1 MNSDLDSE
9 PLLQIEDLRVEFTTA
24 AGTVEAVSC
33 VSFSVAQNQTVAV
46 VGESGS
52 GKSVTALAVLRLLDG
67 GRISGGRV
75 LWDGRDLAELDSRGM
90 RRVRGDEIA
99 MIFQDPMSSLDPLYS
114 VGHQVV
120 EAIRLHRRVSKRAAR
135 ERAIDLLD
143 QVGIPDPRSRIDAY
157 PHQLSG
163 GQRQRVMIAIALA
176 CSPRLLIADEPT
188 TALDVTIEAQVLE
201 VLRTVQREYRTALL
215 LVTHDMGVVAETAD
229 WVVVFYAG
237 QVVEQGPTAQVLG
250 DPRHPY
256 SAALLAAVP
265 TPTTDKTLPLAAIPG
280 AVPSLHD
287 TPAGCRF
294 HPRCPQAWDE
304 CATTAPDLYSLERWP
319 DEPVPAPP
327 VGPARHRRCRRTG
340 ERVMSSVAEPAAAP
354 VPATEQDVLAV
365 RDLVKHF
372 PITRGLLRRTVG
384 HVRAVDGVSF
394 SVGQGR
400 DGRPRRGV
408 RVGEVDGGPAGAAPA
423 RPDDRQHP
431 VRGP

>member
-24 AGTVEAVSC
+24 AGTVEAVSG
-33 VSFSVAQNQTVAV
+33 VSFSVAENQTVAV

-75 LWDGRDLAELDSRGM
+75 RWDGRDLAELDARGM

-120 EAIRLHRRVSKRAAR
+120 EAIRLHRRISKRAAR
-135 ERAIDLLD
+135 ERAIELLD

-201 VLRTVQREYRTALL
+201 VLRTVQREYNTALL

-304 CATTAPDLYSLERWP
+304 CATTAPDLYTLGGGRTSRCLL
-319 DEPVPAPP
+319 
-327 VGPARHRRCRRTG
+327 HR
-340 ERVMSSVAEPAAAP
+340 AAP
-354 VPATEQDVLAV
+354 HDTVAAV
-365 RDLVKHF
+365 
-372 PITRGLLRRTVG
+372 
-384 HVRAVDGVSF
+384 
-394 SVGQGR
+394 GR
-400 DGRPRRGV
+400 
-408 RVGEVDGGPAGAAPA
+408 ESA
-423 RPDDRQHP
+423 
-431 VRGP
+431 

>member
-24 AGTVEAVSC
+24 AGTVEAVSG
-33 VSFSVAQNQTVAV
+33 VSFSVAENQTVAV

-75 LWDGRDLAELDSRGM
+75 LWDGRDLAELDTRGM

-135 ERAIDLLD
+135 ERAIELLD

-237 QVVEQGPTAQVLG
+237 QVVEQGPTAEVLG

-256 SAALLAAVP
+256 STALLAAVP

-304 CATTAPDLYSLERWP
+304 CATTAPDLYSLGGGRTS
-319 DEPVPAPP
+319 
-327 VGPARHRRCRRTG
+327 RCLLHR
-340 ERVMSSVAEPAAAP
+340 AAP
-354 VPATEQDVLAV
+354 HGTVAAV
-365 RDLVKHF
+365 
-372 PITRGLLRRTVG
+372 
-384 HVRAVDGVSF
+384 
-394 SVGQGR
+394 GR
-400 DGRPRRGV
+400 
-408 RVGEVDGGPAGAAPA
+408 ESA
-423 RPDDRQHP
+423 
-431 VRGP
+431 

>member
-1 MNSDLDSE
+1 VNSDLDSE

-24 AGTVEAVSC
+24 AGTVEAVSG
-33 VSFSVAQNQTVAV
+33 VSFSVAENQTVAV

-75 LWDGRDLAELDSRGM
+75 LWDGRDLADLDARGM

-135 ERAIDLLD
+135 ERAIELLD
-143 QVGIPDPRSRIDAY
+143 QVGIPDPRSRIYAY

-304 CATTAPDLYSLERWP
+304 CATTAPDLYSLGGDRTS
-319 DEPVPAPP
+319 
-327 VGPARHRRCRRTG
+327 RCLLHR
-340 ERVMSSVAEPAAAP
+340 AAP
-354 VPATEQDVLAV
+354 HGTVAAV
-365 RDLVKHF
+365 
-372 PITRGLLRRTVG
+372 
-384 HVRAVDGVSF
+384 
-394 SVGQGR
+394 GR
-400 DGRPRRGV
+400 
-408 RVGEVDGGPAGAAPA
+408 ESA
-423 RPDDRQHP
+423 
-431 VRGP
+431 

>member
-1 MNSDLDSE
+1 VNSDLDSE

-24 AGTVEAVSC
+24 AGTVEAVSG
-33 VSFSVAQNQTVAV
+33 VSFSVAANQTVAV

-75 LWDGRDLAELDSRGM
+75 RWDGRDLADLDARGM

-120 EAIRLHRRVSKRAAR
+120 EAIRLHRRISKRAAR
-135 ERAIDLLD
+135 ERAIELLD

-201 VLRTVQREYRTALL
+201 VLRTVQREYNTALL

-304 CATTAPDLYSLERWP
+304 CATTAPDLYSLGGGRTS
-319 DEPVPAPP
+319 
-327 VGPARHRRCRRTG
+327 RCLLHR
-340 ERVMSSVAEPAAAP
+340 AAP
-354 VPATEQDVLAV
+354 HSTVAAV
-365 RDLVKHF
+365 
-372 PITRGLLRRTVG
+372 
-384 HVRAVDGVSF
+384 
-394 SVGQGR
+394 GR
-400 DGRPRRGV
+400 
-408 RVGEVDGGPAGAAPA
+408 ESA
-423 RPDDRQHP
+423 
-431 VRGP
+431 

>member
-1 MNSDLDSE
+1 VNSDVNSE
-9 PLLQIEDLRVEFTTA
+9 PLLQIEDLRVEFATA
-24 AGTVEAVSC
+24 AGTVEAVSG
-33 VSFSVAQNQTVAV
+33 VSFTVAENQTVAV

-75 LWDGRDLAELDSRGM
+75 LWDGRDLAELDARGM
-90 RRVRGDEIA
+90 CRVRGDEIA
-99 MIFQDPMSSLDPLYS
+99 MIFQDPMTSLDPLYS

-120 EAIRLHRRVSKRAAR
+120 EAIRLHRRISKRAAR
-135 ERAIDLLD
+135 ERAVELLD
-143 QVGIPDPRSRIDAY
+143 QVGIPDPRGRIDAY

-201 VLRTVQREYRTALL
+201 VLRTVQREYRTGLL

-265 TPTTDKTLPLAAIPG
+265 TPATDKTLPLAAIPG

-294 HPRCPQAWDE
+294 HPRCPQAWDA
-304 CATTAPDLYSLERWP
+304 CATTAPELYSLGGGRTS
-319 DEPVPAPP
+319 
-327 VGPARHRRCRRTG
+327 RCLLHR
-340 ERVMSSVAEPAAAP
+340 AAP
-354 VPATEQDVLAV
+354 HDAV
-365 RDLVKHF
+365 AA
-372 PITRGLLRRTVG
+372 VG
-384 HVRAVDGVSF
+384 RESA
-394 SVGQGR
+394 
-400 DGRPRRGV
+400 
-408 RVGEVDGGPAGAAPA
+408 
-423 RPDDRQHP
+423 
-431 VRGP
+431 

>member
-1 MNSDLDSE
+1 VNSDLDSE

-24 AGTVEAVSC
+24 AGTVEAVSG
-33 VSFSVAQNQTVAV
+33 VSFSVAENQTVAV

-75 LWDGRDLAELDSRGM
+75 LWDGRDLAELDTRGM

-135 ERAIDLLD
+135 ERAIELLD

-237 QVVEQGPTAQVLG
+237 QVVEQGPTAEVLG

-256 SAALLAAVP
+256 STALLAAVP
-265 TPTTDKTLPLAAIPG
+265 TPTTDKALPLAAIPG

-294 HPRCPQAWDE
+294 HPRCPRAWDE
-304 CATTAPDLYSLERWP
+304 CATTAPDLYSLGGGRTSRCLLHRE
-319 DEPVPAPP
+319 APHGTVAA
-327 VGPARHRRCRRTG
+327 VGRESA
-340 ERVMSSVAEPAAAP
+340 
-354 VPATEQDVLAV
+354 
-365 RDLVKHF
+365 
-372 PITRGLLRRTVG
+372 
-384 HVRAVDGVSF
+384 
-394 SVGQGR
+394 
-400 DGRPRRGV
+400 
-408 RVGEVDGGPAGAAPA
+408 
-423 RPDDRQHP
+423 
-431 VRGP
+431 

>member
-24 AGTVEAVSC
+24 AGTVEAVSG
-33 VSFSVAQNQTVAV
+33 VSFSVAENQTVAV

-75 LWDGRDLAELDSRGM
+75 LWDGCDLAELDARGM
-90 RRVRGDEIA
+90 RQVRGDEIA

-120 EAIRLHRRVSKRAAR
+120 EAIRLHRRISKRAAR
-135 ERAIDLLD
+135 ERAIELLD

-256 SAALLAAVP
+256 SSALLAAVP

-304 CATTAPDLYSLERWP
+304 CATTAPDLYSLGGGRTSRCLLHRT
-319 DEPVPAPP
+319 APQGTVAA
-327 VGPARHRRCRRTG
+327 VGRESA
-340 ERVMSSVAEPAAAP
+340 
-354 VPATEQDVLAV
+354 
-365 RDLVKHF
+365 
-372 PITRGLLRRTVG
+372 
-384 HVRAVDGVSF
+384 
-394 SVGQGR
+394 
-400 DGRPRRGV
+400 
-408 RVGEVDGGPAGAAPA
+408 
-423 RPDDRQHP
+423 
-431 VRGP
+431 